1 MCSMMMSEFV
11 ERTGFEPMP
20 DEYEKIEEGYYHF
33 DGSKDDFCKSWLAG
47 GGILKAAQA
56 RAEKISQLR
65 SELLEL
71 DRANRMETDDYER
84 RIEQLKAQLD
94 RELEWELCADAGTRM
109 SQRAYEDLAGAGTA
123 MTDEEAKAFIA
134 NECGFD
140 PEKVVILHEVST
152 YEVNKYRQLRPAA
165 RFTRQPIYNAT
176 DWNYIRFDCACF
188 MYELVNGELHF
199 YSC

>member
-1 MCSMMMSEFV
+1 MMMSEFV

-20 DEYEKIEEGYYHF
+20 EEYEQIEDAYYHF
-33 DGSKDDFCKSWLAG
+33 NGSKDDFCKSWLADS
-47 GGILKAAQA
+47 GILKAAQA
-56 RAEKISQLR
+56 RAEKINQLR

>member
-1 MCSMMMSEFV
+1 MMISEFV
-11 ERTGFEPMP
+11 ERTSFEPMP
-20 DEYEKIEEGYYHF
+20 EEYEQIENAYYHF

-71 DRANRMETDDYER
+71 DRSNRMEIDGYER

-94 RELEWELCADAGTRM
+94 RELEWELRADAGTRM

>member
-1 MCSMMMSEFV
+1 MMISEFI
-11 ERTGFEPMP
+11 ERTGFEPTAE
-20 DEYEKIEEGYYHF
+20 EYEQIEDAYYHF
-33 DGSKDDFCKSWLAG
+33 DGDKDAFCERWLSD
-47 GGILKAAQA
+47 GGILKAARA
-56 RAEKISQLR
+56 RAKKIGQLR

-152 YEVNKYRQLRPAA
+152 YEVNKYRQLRPAV

>member
-1 MCSMMMSEFV
+1 MAKSNNPTYANKKVRVSDQKFAE
-11 ERTGFEPMP
+11 
-20 DEYEKIEEGYYHF
+20 DYYK
-33 DGSKDDFCKSWLAG
+33 DGKRKGQELGKPKRKW
-47 GGILKAAQA
+47 ILKACNHIQDLPGVVVGYGDPEYKA
-56 RAEKISQLR
+56 
-65 SELLEL
+65 LE
-71 DRANRMETDDYER
+71 
-84 RIEQLKAQLD
+84 
-94 RELEWELCADAGTRM
+94 CV
-109 SQRAYEDLAGAGTA
+109 

>member
-1 MCSMMMSEFV
+1 MMMSEFI
-11 ERTGFEPMP
+11 ERTGFEPTAE
-20 DEYEKIEEGYYHF
+20 EYEKIEDAYYRF
-33 DGSKDDFCKSWLAG
+33 DGSKDEFCKNWLAE

-71 DRANRMETDDYER
+71 DHANRMETDDYER

-94 RELEWELCADAGTRM
+94 RELEWRFCADAGTHM

-123 MTDEEAKAFIA
+123 MTDEEAKAFLA

-152 YEVNKYRQLRPAA
+152 YEVNKYHQLRPAA
-165 RFTRQPIYNAT
+165 SFTRQPVFNAT

>member
-1 MCSMMMSEFV
+1 MMISEFV
-11 ERTGFEPMP
+11 ERTGFKPMP
-20 DEYEKIEEGYYHF
+20 EEYEQIEDAYYHF

-56 RAEKISQLR
+56 RAEKINQLR

-84 RIEQLKAQLD
+84 QIEQLKAQLD
-94 RELEWELCADAGTRM
+94 RELEWSLYADAGTHM

-176 DWNYIRFDCACF
+176 DWNYIRFNCGR
-188 MYELVNGELHF
+188 MSYELYNDELRPYLH
-199 YSC
+199 

>member
-1 MCSMMMSEFV
+1 MMISEFV

-20 DEYEKIEEGYYHF
+20 EEYEQIEDAYYHF

-71 DRANRMETDDYER
+71 DRANRMETDDCER
-84 RIEQLKAQLD
+84 QIEQLKAQLD

>member
-20 DEYEKIEEGYYHF
+20 DEYEKIEEEYYHF
-33 DGSKDDFCKSWLAG
+33 DGSKDDFCKSWLADS
-47 GGILKAAQA
+47 GILKAAQA